1 MSLAETQLNRSFK
14 TSLIMAINLNL
25 DISEELNITVRRGD
39 SLSFDVTVK
48 DTDGD
53 AVDLTNYNFIMDVR
67 KGTSNKN
74 RNDVVLSN
82 RSGGKNTLL
91 LTITGAADGT
101 LSVSASKQATN
112 QIVPASYNFDI
123 AAIKKSDDTEQTW
136 FYGTFTVNA
145 DYSVAIAPTLAK
157 PSTQVLPTRRSY

>member
-1 MSLAETQLNRSFK
+1 
-14 TSLIMAINLNL
+14 MAINLNL

-48 DTDGD
+48 DADGD

-67 KGTSNKN
+67 KGTSNKS

-82 RSGGKNTLL
+82 RAGGKNSFL
-91 LTITGAADGT
+91 LTLTGAADGT

-112 QIVPASYNFDI
+112 QIQPATYNFDI

-136 FYGTFTVNA
+136 FYGNFTVNP
-145 DYSVAIAPTLAK
+145 DYSVAIDPTIK
-157 PSTQVLPTRRSY
+157 NPSTQVLPSGRSY